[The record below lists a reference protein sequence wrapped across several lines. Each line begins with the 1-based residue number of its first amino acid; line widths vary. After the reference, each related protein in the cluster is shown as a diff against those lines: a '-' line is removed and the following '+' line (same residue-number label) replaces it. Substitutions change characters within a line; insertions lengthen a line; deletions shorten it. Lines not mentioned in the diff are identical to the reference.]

1 MVSFLHGENSLK
13 EIAMTLCKV
22 IINTNDTDA
31 KHTWVRGTFQSRL
44 DVLSLCEYSSASPKF
59 SLVVEFRG

>member
-1 MVSFLHGENSLK
+1 
-13 EIAMTLCKV
+13 MTLCKV